1 MYSKT
6 ILKWNDYIIK
16 AEDNLGLE
24 SLDYIV
30 KFNVMITSYDVI
42 SGTNILDQT
51 LFSTVSISQSL
62 MNIKGNSLLQLKN
75 LFIDFDLMLVPKFSS
90 HSIKIQ
96 A

>member
-24 SLDYIV
+24 PLDYKV

-51 LFSTVSISQSL
+51 LYSTVSISQSL

-90 HSIKIQ
+90 HSITIQ